1 MCGFGP
7 SGAGDDVGFEFGHQR
22 DKLLGAKGEKR
33 AFWLRE
39 KRENWQIASF
49 AITGHFLKFSA

>member
-33 AFWLRE
+33 ALWLRE
-39 KRENWQIASF
+39 KGEIGR
-49 AITGHFLKFSA
+49 